1 MERKDHWEKVYQTKE
16 LAEVSWYE
24 PLPETSLRLISELT
38 PSRDAAVI
46 DIGGGDSLLADHL
59 LELGYTNITVLDI
72 SMAAIERAKVRLS
85 TKAIQIK
92 WIVSDMLLFSGDG
105 EFDIWHDRATFHF
118 LNEAQDKD
126 IYLQM
131 VNNHLKAEGYLV
143 MSTFSLNGPEK
154 CSSLPVQQYSEDSL
168 NDFFNRYF
176 KKIKCF
182 IKDHETPFQ
191 TFQQFIVCVFRK
203 NS

>member
-24 PLPETSLRLISELT
+24 PLPETSLRLISQLA
-38 PSRDAAVI
+38 PSRDAAII

-59 LELGYTNITVLDI
+59 LDLGYTNITVLDI
-72 SMAAIERAKVRLS
+72 SMAAIERAKVRLG

-92 WIVSDMLLFSGDG
+92 WILSDMLLFTSTGKY
-105 EFDIWHDRATFHF
+105 DIWHDRATFHF
-118 LNEAQDKD
+118 LNKARDKE

-143 MSTFSLNGPEK
+143 ISTFSLNGPEK

-182 IKDHETPFQ
+182 IKNHKTPFQ
-191 TFQQFIVCVFRK
+191 TLQQFIVCVFRK
-203 NS
+203 NP